1 MNKFCSFSISLSL
14 NAILLPTNYS
24 LPLAMRQLKGKV
36 KENRKEKRERKMENK
51 RNHDN
56 VLKICLPVFGV
67 IIAIIVAYVYVST
80 RPKG

>member
-1 MNKFCSFSISLSL
+1 MLFCYQ
-14 NAILLPTNYS
+14 TDYS

>member
-1 MNKFCSFSISLSL
+1 
-14 NAILLPTNYS
+14 
-24 LPLAMRQLKGKV
+24 MRQLKGKV